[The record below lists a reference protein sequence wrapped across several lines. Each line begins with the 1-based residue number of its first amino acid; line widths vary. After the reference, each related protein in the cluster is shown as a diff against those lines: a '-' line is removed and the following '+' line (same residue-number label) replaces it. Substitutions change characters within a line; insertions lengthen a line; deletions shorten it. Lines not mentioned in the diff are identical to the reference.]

1 MAAWIEDVRDLLAF
15 YQALGFQALPLSVP
29 AAASAGRE
37 KGTGSAQDMDA
48 LRSSMGDCRLCK
60 LSGHRKNIVFGTGD
74 PNARLMLIGEAPGKE
89 EDIQGAPF
97 VGDAGMLLTRLLL
110 KMGLR
115 REDVYIANIIK
126 CRPPMNR
133 DPEEDEVTAC
143 RSFVEQQIAIVRPSV
158 IMTLGRVALQTLMNA
173 PKLRITAARGRF
185 LDYNGIPVMP
195 TFHPAYLLRNPR
207 DKVLTW
213 SDAQKVMAKL
223 GLAAES
229 D

>member
-133 DPEEDEVTAC
+133 DPEEDEVAAC